1 MSGSVIAVGLILGLI
16 SWLAY
21 KRSLDESQRVGRV
34 VLILSL
40 VVCYLIWA
48 ITYLA
53 QLHPL
58 LAPQK
63 AS

>member
-1 MSGSVIAVGLILGLI
+1 MSSSVIVVGLILGLI
-16 SWLAY
+16 SWFAY
-21 KRSLDESQRVGRV
+21 KQTLDESQRIGRV

-58 LAPQK
+58 LVPQK
-63 AS
+63 AG